1 MTADEHG
8 RAEFGRG
15 LQWGLAVGLVLGL
28 PGAAVLKATGYPSDG
43 LYAWWALLGVAYALV
58 LVAAALLAVRRIRLA
73 GGLAAGATAAMAL
86 APVLVVA
93 DIVAHSA

>member
-8 RAEFGRG
+8 RAEFRRG
-15 LQWGLAVGLVLGL
+15 LWWGLAVGLVLGV
-28 PGAAVLKATGYPSDG
+28 PAAAVLKATGYPSDG
-43 LYAWWALLGVAYALV
+43 LYAWWGSLGVAYALV
-58 LVAAALLAVRRIRLA
+58 LAAAALLAVRRFRLA
-73 GGLAAGATAAMAL
+73 GGLAVGATAAMVL